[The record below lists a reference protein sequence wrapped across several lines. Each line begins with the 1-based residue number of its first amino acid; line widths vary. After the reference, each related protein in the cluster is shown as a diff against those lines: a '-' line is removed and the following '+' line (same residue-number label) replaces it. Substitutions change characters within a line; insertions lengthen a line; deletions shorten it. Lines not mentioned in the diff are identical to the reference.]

1 MTAAIET
8 FAPSSALDSLER
20 LVTSSNRFVGTA
32 MWWSRLAASI
42 DSLREQLAHADIVGL
57 SSQVIS
63 DRPELAAAALRLPEL
78 DDQAQAQAAL
88 LRMEVAEK
96 AGLRSE
102 AIVVREA
109 VKSLIERVRQLDRM
123 SSTVLYDA
131 YLRDFGGE

>member
-109 VKSLIERVRQLDRM
+109 VKSLIERVRHLDRM

>member
-20 LVTSSNRFVGTA
+20 LVTSSTRFVGTA
-32 MWWSRLAASI
+32 MWWTRLAASI

-109 VKSLIERVRQLDRM
+109 VKSLIDRVRHLDRM